1 MTRARQQVS
10 TSVTVTGLV
19 PGDPP
24 MLAFIKR
31 LRHKGGEEKVHS
43 QWSPVPDSEVFRR
56 LQTEVSAGD
65 QIEVTLVTEWDDDSI
80 TTHVA
85 DFAVQSSAAA
95 ASAATMMEA
104 APVVDGS

>member
-1 MTRARQQVS
+1 MTRARQEVS

-31 LRHKGGEEKVHS
+31 LRLKGGGEKAHS

-56 LQTEVSAGD
+56 LQTHVSAGD
-65 QIEVTLVTEWDDDSI
+65 QIQVTLVTEWDDDSI

-85 DFAVQSSAAA
+85 DFAIESSPAP
-95 ASAATMMEA
+95 ASAATPTEA